1 MRHKEVFKIF
11 QDWFRR
17 RGWQS
22 FPFQERMLLAYLEGY
37 NGILN
42 APTGSGKT
50 FAMFLPIAIEHLID
64 LACHPELDS
73 GSKNKGLKVL
83 WITPVRALTKD
94 IGNAIQS
101 ACDELDLDWKVSLRT
116 GDTSA
121 SERQK
126 MKISAPQVLITT
138 PESLHLMLATK
149 NYSDYFKN
157 LTTVIVDE
165 WHELLSSKRGVQ
177 TELALSRIRALIP
190 ELKVWG
196 ISATIGNLDQ
206 ALYVLLGE
214 HIHKIK
220 QTIVKADNEKQIEMI
235 TVLPDEI
242 EKFPWAGH
250 IGTSLIDKIIPV
262 IHSSGSTLL
271 FTNTRSQAEI
281 WFQRLLDAD
290 PMLAGAIGLHHGSLD
305 RELRDWVEN
314 ALHEGMLKVV
324 VCTSSLDLGVDFRP
338 VDTVIQVGGPKGVA
352 RMVQR
357 AGRSGHQPGA
367 KSRIYFVPS
376 HSLELIEA
384 SALRTA
390 IAENRMES
398 RLPIVKAFDVLIQ
411 YLVTLAVSDGFK
423 PNQIFEEII
432 NTHAYNTITDDEWQ
446 QVLNFVT
453 TGGPSL
459 TSYPEYKKVEI
470 GADGVYRVTD
480 RRIALRHRLGIG
492 TIVSEAM
499 ITVKYMKGGFIGTIE
514 ENFIARLKPG
524 DVFSFAGK
532 VLELITVRDMKAL
545 VKRSDEK
552 KYIVP
557 QWMGGRMSLSSQ
569 LSYMIR
575 RKLTEA
581 MNGVSVDE
589 EVKELQPLLNQQKL
603 NSIIPTDEQFLI
615 ECFQSK
621 EGNHYF
627 FYTFEGRYVN
637 EGMAAVVAYRLTV
650 QQPLTFSI
658 SMTDYG
664 FELLTTEELDLA
676 DAINKGLFSTENLEH
691 DIQSGLNATEM
702 ARRRFRD
709 ISHIAGLI
717 FPGFPGRKL
726 KTRHLQASSRLFFDV
741 FSEIEPDNLLLKQA
755 YQEVLSDQLDESR
768 LFSVLDRIKKQEII
782 IRYPGKFTPFCFPI
796 LVEMFRSTL
805 STEKLEDRVA
815 RIISEIE
822 AESGEKKNSARKK
835 K

>member
-1 MRHKEVFKIF
+1 MSHEKALKIF
-11 QDWFRR
+11 HNWFKK
-17 RGWQS
+17 RGWKS
-22 FPFQERMLLAYLEGY
+22 FPFQERMLHTYLDGY

-50 FAMFLPIAIEHLID
+50 FAMFLPIAIQQLVSHSE
-64 LACHPELDS
+64 LAS
-73 GSKNKGLKVL
+73 GSKTGLRVL

-101 ACDELDLDWKVSLRT
+101 ACDELGLNWKVSLRS

-121 SERQK
+121 NERQK
-126 MKISAPQVLITT
+126 MKKSAPQVLITT

-149 NYSDYFKN
+149 DYALYFRK
-157 LTTVIVDE
+157 LTAVVVDE

-177 TELALSRIRALIP
+177 IELALSRLRTIKP

-206 ALYVLLGE
+206 ALHVLLGE
-214 HIHKIK
+214 HIHTIK
-220 QTIVKADNEKQIEMI
+220 QTIVKADSEKKIEMI
-235 TVLPDEI
+235 TILPDEI

-250 IGTSLIDKIIPV
+250 IGISLIDKIIPI

-314 ALHEGMLKVV
+314 ALHEGLLKVV

-357 AGRSGHQPGA
+357 AGRSGHRPGA
-367 KSRIYFVPS
+367 ISRIYFVPS
-376 HSLELIEA
+376 HSLELVEA

-390 IAENRMES
+390 IAENKMEN
-398 RLPIVKAFDVLIQ
+398 RVPVIKAFDVLVQ

-423 PNQIFEEII
+423 PDEIFEEVI
-432 NTHAYNTITDDEWQ
+432 NTHAYNSITENEWK
-446 QVLNFVT
+446 QVLDFIT

-459 TSYPEYKKVEI
+459 TSYPEYKKVVI
-470 GADGVYRVTD
+470 GADGIYRVTD
-480 RRIALRHRLGIG
+480 RRNALRHRLGIG

-545 VKRSDEK
+545 VKRSDKK

-581 MNGVSVDE
+581 MNGISDDPE
-589 EVKELQPLLNQQKL
+589 MKALQPLLNQQKL
-603 NSIIPTDEQFLI
+603 NSIIPGEDQFLI
-615 ECFQSK
+615 ECFESK
-621 EGNHYF
+621 EGFHSF

-637 EGMAAVVAYRLTV
+637 EGMAAVIAYRLTV
-650 QQPLTFSI
+650 SRPLSFSI

-664 FELLTTEELDLA
+664 FELLTTEDPGLK
-676 DAINKGLFSTENLEH
+676 DAIDKGLFTTNNLEH

-702 ARRRFRD
+702 SRRRFRD

-741 FSEIEPDNLLLKQA
+741 FSDIEPDNLLLRQA
-755 YQEVLSDQLDESR
+755 YQEVLYDQLDESR
-768 LFSVLDRIKKQEII
+768 LFNVLERLNKQEIV

-796 LVEMFRSTL
+796 LVEMFKASLT
-805 STEKLEDRVA
+805 TEKLQDRIA

-822 AESGEKKNSARKK
+822 EENLKEKKKRQKS
-835 K
+835 

>member
-1 MRHKEVFKIF
+1 MRHYKQLKIF
-11 QDWFRR
+11 HKWYKS
-17 RGWQS
+17 RGWRS
-22 FPFQERMLLAYLEGY
+22 FPFQERMLQTYLDGY

-50 FAMFLPIAIEHLID
+50 FAMFLPIAIEHL
-64 LACHPELDS
+64 LNRESHPELAS
-73 GSKNKGLKVL
+73 GSENKGLRVL

-101 ACDELDLDWKVSLRT
+101 ACDELGLEWRVSLRT
-116 GDTSA
+116 GDTPA
-121 SERQK
+121 SERQQ
-126 MKISAPQVLITT
+126 MKKSPPQVLITT

-149 NYSDYFKN
+149 DYASFFRK
-157 LTTVIVDE
+157 LTTIVVDE
-165 WHELLSSKRGVQ
+165 WHELLGSKRGVQ
-177 TELALSRIRALIP
+177 VELALSRLRTLKP

-206 ALYVLLGE
+206 ALHVLLGE
-214 HIHKIK
+214 HIHTIK
-220 QTIVKADNEKQIEMI
+220 QTIVKADNEKEIEMI
-235 TVLPDEI
+235 TILPDEI

-250 IGTSLIDKIIPV
+250 IGISLIDKIIPI

-357 AGRSGHQPGA
+357 AGRSGHRPGA
-367 KSRIYFVPS
+367 ISRIYFVPS

-390 IAENRMES
+390 IAENKMES
-398 RLPIVKAFDVLIQ
+398 RIPVIKAFDVLIQ
-411 YLVTLAVSDGFK
+411 YLVTLAVSDGFN
-423 PNQIFEEII
+423 PEQIFEEVI
-432 NTHAYNTITDDEWQ
+432 NTHAYNLITENEWQ
-446 QVLNFVT
+446 QVLTFIT

-459 TSYPEYKKVEI
+459 TSYPEYKKVVI
-470 GADGVYRVTD
+470 GADGLYRVTD
-480 RRIALRHRLGIG
+480 RRTALRHRLGIG

-545 VKRSDEK
+545 VKRSVKK
-552 KYIVP
+552 KYTVP

-581 MNGVSVDE
+581 MNGVSADE
-589 EVKELQPLLNQQKL
+589 EMKALQPLLNQQKL
-603 NSIIPTDEQFLI
+603 NSIIPSEEQFLI

-637 EGMAAVVAYRLTV
+637 EGIAAVVAYRLTV

-658 SMTDYG
+658 AMTDYG
-664 FELLTTEELDLA
+664 FELLTTEELDLE
-676 DAINKGLFSTENLEH
+676 DAIKKGLFSTENLEH

-709 ISHIAGLI
+709 IAHIAGLI
-717 FPGFPGRKL
+717 FTGFPGKKL

-741 FSEIEPDNLLLKQA
+741 FTDIEPNNLLLKQA
-755 YQEVLSDQLDESR
+755 YQEVLYDQLDESR
-768 LFSVLDRIKKQEII
+768 LYNVLDRIKSQEIV

-796 LVEMFRSTL
+796 LVEMFRSAL

-822 AESGEKKNSARKK
+822 EEENVKKIKTKK
-835 K
+835 

>member
-1 MRHKEVFKIF
+1 MEVKEALKIF
-11 QDWFRR
+11 HQWFEN
-17 RGWQS
+17 RGWSS
-22 FPFQERMLLAYLEGY
+22 FPFQEKMLLAYLDGY
-37 NGILN
+37 HGILN

-50 FAMFLPIAIEHLID
+50 FAMFLPVAIESLIKSN
-64 LACHPELDS
+64 HKES
-73 GSKNKGLKVL
+73 GLQVL

-101 ACDELDLDWKVSLRT
+101 ACDELGLKWKVALRT
-116 GDTSA
+116 GDTTA
-121 SERQK
+121 GERQQI
-126 MKISAPQVLITT
+126 KISAPQVLITT

-149 NYSDYFKN
+149 NYALFFRKLN
-157 LTTVIVDE
+157 TVVVDE
-165 WHELLSSKRGVQ
+165 WHELLGSKRGTQ
-177 TELALSRIRALIP
+177 IELALSRLRTVKP
-190 ELKVWG
+190 DLKVWG

-206 ALYVLLGE
+206 ALHVLLGE
-214 HIHKIK
+214 HIHSIK
-220 QTIVKADNEKQIEMI
+220 QTIIKADNEKEIEMI
-235 TVLPDEI
+235 TILPDEI

-250 IGTSLIDKIIPV
+250 IGISLIDKIIPI

-305 RELRDWVEN
+305 RGLRDWVEN

-357 AGRSGHQPGA
+357 AGRSGHRPGA
-367 KSRIYFVPS
+367 ISRIYFVPS
-376 HSLELIEA
+376 HSLELVEA

-390 IAENRMES
+390 IEENRMES
-398 RLPIVKAFDVLIQ
+398 RLPVIKAFDVLIQ

-423 PNQIFEEII
+423 PEQIFEEVI
-432 NTHAYNTITDDEWQ
+432 NTYAYNTITDNEWQ
-446 QVLNFVT
+446 QVLDFIT

-459 TSYPEYKKVEI
+459 TSYPEYKKVI
-470 GADGVYRVTD
+470 IDADGIYRVTD
-480 RRIALRHRLGIG
+480 RRTALRHRLGIG

-499 ITVKYMKGGFIGTIE
+499 ITVKYMKGSFIGTIE

-545 VKRSDEK
+545 VKRSDK
-552 KYIVP
+552 RKYIVP

-575 RKLTEA
+575 RKLTEVI
-581 MNGVSVDE
+581 NGKSDDE
-589 EVKELQPLLNQQKL
+589 ELKALAPLLNQQKL
-603 NSIIPTDEQFLI
+603 NSVIPRENQFLI
-615 ECFQSK
+615 ECFESK
-621 EGNHYF
+621 EGYHFF

-637 EGMAAVVAYRLTV
+637 EGMASVIAYRLTV
-650 QQPLTFSI
+650 KQPLTFSI
-658 SMTDYG
+658 AMTDYG
-664 FELLTTEELDLA
+664 FELLTTENIDLK
-676 DAINKGLFSTENLEH
+676 DAIDKGLFSTNNLEH

-709 ISHIAGLI
+709 IAHIAGLI
-717 FPGFPGRKL
+717 FTGFPGRKL

-741 FSEIEPDNLLLKQA
+741 FSDIEPDNLLLKQA
-755 YQEVLSDQLDESR
+755 YQEVLFDQLDESR
-768 LFSVLDRIKKQEII
+768 LHSVLERIKNQEII

-796 LVEMFRSTL
+796 LVEMFRSAL

-815 RIISEIE
+815 RIISDIE
-822 AESGEKKNSARKK
+822 EEEKVKVKSKNKNS
-835 K
+835 

>member
-1 MRHKEVFKIF
+1 MHGEALKIF
-11 QDWFRR
+11 HYWFRR
-17 RGWQS
+17 RGWRS
-22 FPFQERMLLAYLEGY
+22 FPFQERMLSAYLDGY

-50 FAMFLPIAIEHLID
+50 FAMFLPIAIEHLLYSGKI
-64 LACHPELDS
+64 S
-73 GSKNKGLKVL
+73 GSKKGLQVL

-101 ACDELDLDWKVSLRT
+101 ACDELGLDWKVGLRT

-121 SERQK
+121 SDRQQ
-126 MKISAPQVLITT
+126 MKKSAPQVLITT
-138 PESLHLMLATK
+138 PESLHLILASK
-149 NYSDYFKN
+149 NYSDFFKN
-157 LTTVIVDE
+157 LTSVVVDE
-165 WHELLSSKRGVQ
+165 WHELLGSKRGTQ
-177 TELALSRIRALIP
+177 IELALSRLRTVRP
-190 ELKVWG
+190 ELKIWG

-206 ALYVLLGE
+206 ALHVLLGE
-214 HIHKIK
+214 HIHTLK
-220 QTIVKADNEKQIEMI
+220 QTIVKSDNEKQIEMI
-235 TVLPDEI
+235 TILPDEI

-250 IGTSLIDKIIPV
+250 IGISLIDKIIP
-262 IHSSGSTLL
+262 ILHSSGSTLL

-376 HSLELIEA
+376 HSLELMEA

-398 RLPIVKAFDVLIQ
+398 RLPIIKAFDVLIQ

-423 PNQIFEEII
+423 PKEIFEEVI
-432 NTHAYNTITDDEWQ
+432 NTHAYNMMTDDEWQ
-446 QVLNFVT
+446 QVLNFIT
-453 TGGPSL
+453 SGGPSL
-459 TSYPEYKKVEI
+459 TSYSEYKKVVI

-480 RRIALRHRLGIG
+480 RRTALRHRLGIG

-499 ITVKYMKGGFIGTIE
+499 ITVKYMRGGFIGTIE

-545 VKRSDEK
+545 VKRSDKK

-581 MNGVSVDE
+581 MNGISDDE
-589 EVKELQPLLNQQKL
+589 EMKALEPLFERQRL
-603 NSIIPTDEQFLI
+603 NSIIPSENQFLI

-621 EGNHYF
+621 EGYHNF

-637 EGMAAVVAYRLTV
+637 EGMAAVIAYRLTV
-650 QQPLTFSI
+650 SQPLTFSI

-664 FELLTTEELDLA
+664 FELLTTEELDLEN
-676 DAINKGLFSTENLEH
+676 AINKGLFSTDNLEH

-709 ISHIAGLI
+709 IAHIAGLI

-741 FSEIEPDNLLLKQA
+741 FSDIEPNNLLLKQA
-755 YQEVLSDQLDESR
+755 FQEVLYDQLDESR
-768 LFSVLDRIKKQEII
+768 LFNVLDRIKKQEII
-782 IRYPGKFTPFCFPI
+782 IRYPGKFTPLCFPI
-796 LVEMFRSTL
+796 LVEMFRSAL

-815 RIISEIE
+815 KIISEME
-822 AESGEKKNSARKK
+822 EESEEKKVPMKRKK
-835 K
+835 